1 VVRSIEDTTVKIGL
15 VGFSGS
21 GKSTVFQWL
30 TGVKPDPSKVQQGQ
44 VGEAKVPDTR
54 LDAISAHFKPKK
66 TTFATITFLDTPGL
80 LAEERKDNPR
90 RLGII
95 RESQGLVII
104 LDGFARTDLVA
115 QLRKFREEILFADL
129 EVVMNRVDKLH
140 AQMKKPKPGKEREA
154 DEAELA
160 LLNRVVASL
169 EDGKGVGTMGLN
181 DEEEK
186 SVRSFQFLTLKPELV
201 LINRGDAEALK
212 SKPEDLLALS
222 PSAIQAAPKLEL
234 ELEELPEEDRMA
246 FMTDMGLKAS
256 DRGDVIRRIFYGTGR
271 IVFLTVGEDE
281 CRTWPLMRGSTAVDG
296 AGTIHTDLAKN
307 FVRAEV
313 VGYDD
318 FKTCGYLMKD
328 AKAKGVHRLEGKTYI
343 VHDGD
348 IMHIL

>member
-1 VVRSIEDTTVKIGL
+1 
-15 VGFSGS
+15 
-21 GKSTVFQWL
+21 
-30 TGVKPDPSKVQQGQ
+30 VQQGQ
-44 VGEAKVPDTR
+44 VGEAKVPDVR
-54 LDAISAHFKPKK
+54 LDAVSAHFKPKK

-90 RLGII
+90 RLGIL

-129 EVVMNRVDKLH
+129 EIVMNRVDKLKT
-140 AQMKKPKPGKEREA
+140 QMKKPKPQKEREA

-160 LLNRVVASL
+160 LLQRIVASL

-186 SVRSFQFLTLKPELV
+186 AVRSFQFLTLKPELV

-212 SKPEDLLALS
+212 LKPPEELLALS
-222 PSAIQAAPKLEL
+222 SGAIQAAPKLEL
-234 ELEELPEEDRMA
+234 ELEELPEEDRTA
-246 FMTDMGLKAS
+246 FMADMGLKAS

-271 IVFLTVGEDE
+271 IVFLTVGDDE
-281 CRTWPLMRGSTAVDG
+281 CRSWPLLRGSTAVEG
-296 AGTIHTDLAKN
+296 AGAIHTDLAKN

-313 VGYDD
+313 VGYED
-318 FKTCGYLMKD
+318 FKNCGFLMKD